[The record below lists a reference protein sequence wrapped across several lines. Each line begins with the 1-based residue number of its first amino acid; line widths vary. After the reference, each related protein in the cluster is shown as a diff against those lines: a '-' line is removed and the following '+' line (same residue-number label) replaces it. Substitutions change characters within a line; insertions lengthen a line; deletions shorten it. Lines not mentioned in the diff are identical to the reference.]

1 MTERKYNWLIGGLIT
16 VAVLGI
22 VFLIFFEPIMAFL
35 SPKEETPVE
44 PVVEVVAP
52 VEDVKEPE
60 PNPDEAGGAA
70 NPNVPDTNIGTGG
83 EPVEMGEDGTYT
95 EAPEDNTTTT
105 QSPVEQTTPVQQ
117 DPAPANN
124 GGSGNSGS
132 GSNSGSSSNS
142 GSGRTGS
149 VIVNGKT
156 ISGVRY
162 FDSVE
167 DLNGVS
173 SIGFSETV
181 SVGGV
186 PYVWNGYE
194 WMDYSGFST
203 DVIYHNEGELSGE
216 LVGY

>member
-1 MTERKYNWLIGGLIT
+1 MTERKYNWLIGGLVT

-22 VFLIFFEPIMAFL
+22 VFLIFFDPIMAVL

-44 PVVEVVAP
+44 PVIEVVAP

-95 EAPEDNTTTT
+95 EPPEDNTTTT
-105 QSPVEQTTPVQQ
+105 QPPVEQTTPVQQ

-149 VIVNGKT
+149 VVINGKT
-156 ISGVRY
+156 WNNVRY

-167 DLNGVS
+167 ELNGVAPTK
-173 SIGFSETV
+173 ECEKV
-181 SVGGV
+181 SVGGT
-186 PYVWNGYE
+186 PYIWTGTE
-194 WMDYSGFST
+194 WADYSGFYT
-203 DVIYHNEGELSGE
+203 EVIYHNEGELSGE

>member
-1 MTERKYNWLIGGLIT
+1 MTERKYNWIIGGLVT

-22 VFLIFFEPIMAFL
+22 VFLIFFDPIMAFF

-44 PVVEVVAP
+44 PVIEVVAP

-70 NPNVPDTNIGTGG
+70 RPNVPDTNIGTGG
-83 EPVEMGEDGTYT
+83 EPVEMSEDGTYT
-95 EAPEDNTTTT
+95 EAPENNTTTT
-105 QSPVEQTTPVQQ
+105 QPPVEQTTPVQQ
-117 DPAPANN
+117 NPAPANN
-124 GGSGNSGS
+124 GDSGNGGS

-142 GSGRTGS
+142 GSVRTGS

-186 PYVWNGYE
+186 PYIWTGTE
-194 WMDYSGFST
+194 WADYSGFYT
-203 DVIYHNEGELSGE
+203 EVIELDLGEWDGTY
-216 LVGY
+216 VGY

>member
-1 MTERKYNWLIGGLIT
+1 MSERKYNWIIGGLIT

-22 VFLIFFEPIMAFL
+22 VCLIFFNPIMAFL

-95 EAPEDNTTTT
+95 EAPEDNTTTNKP
-105 QSPVEQTTPVQQ
+105 PVEQTTPVQQ
-117 DPAPANN
+117 NPAPANN
-124 GGSGNSGS
+124 GGSGSSGS
-132 GSNSGSSSNS
+132 GSNSGSGSSS
-142 GSGRTGS
+142 GSGKTSS
-149 VIVNGKT
+149 VVINGKT
-156 ISGVRY
+156 WNNVRY
-162 FDSVE
+162 FDSVD
-167 DLNGVS
+167 DLNGVAPAK
-173 SIGFSETV
+173 EYEKV

-186 PYVWNGYE
+186 PYAWDGYE
-194 WMDYSGFST
+194 WIDYSGFST
-203 DVIYHNEGELSGE
+203 AVEVVDIGGLSGE